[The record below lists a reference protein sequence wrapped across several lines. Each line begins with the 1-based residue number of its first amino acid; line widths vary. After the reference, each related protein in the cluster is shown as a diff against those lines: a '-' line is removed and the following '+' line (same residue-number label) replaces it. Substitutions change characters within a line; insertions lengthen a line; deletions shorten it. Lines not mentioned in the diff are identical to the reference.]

1 RLKDHRPSARK
12 ESRDM
17 AKTDFELDTTIR
29 KVFGDDRRLLFAR
42 PRTLRDRLLEWTL
55 PILWLL
61 VAVVVVA
68 ALW

>member
-1 RLKDHRPSARK
+1 
-12 ESRDM
+12 M